1 MIDKIEILIFKKIIS
16 LIRLLMIIGYIII
29 YLTYYVMIS

>member
-1 MIDKIEILIFKKIIS
+1 MIDKIEILIFKKIIA